1 MGQREGRGSLKK
13 ITLFTL
19 VLALSAVLTAC
30 GGKTETGNSEQP
42 PAQAPTQEAP
52 AAQAV
57 AETAAEEPV
66 AEEPAAEEPA
76 APQAQGD
83 TIAADLMNELNAA
96 LVDGETL
103 DPKSYDYLV
112 AHANLFPATTAEA
125 KKEAARLVDKNV
137 SSRHLFKNINP
148 YLDTMVTV
156 SGYVLEITEEESAYG
171 TIAFIHIIDENDN
184 SITGIYNNETGDILD
199 GDDVTLRGV
208 PISSFSFDNVGGG
221 TTNAILLATSTV
233 QKMQ

>member
-1 MGQREGRGSLKK
+1 MKK

-30 GGKTETGNSEQP
+30 GGKTETTSSEQTTP
-42 PAQAPTQEAP
+42 PATTQEAP
-52 AAQAV
+52 AAQAAV
-57 AETAAEEPV
+57 ETAAEEPLAEEPV
-66 AEEPAAEEPA
+66 AEEPAEV
-76 APQAQGD
+76 PQAQGD
-83 TIAADLMNELNAA
+83 TMAADLMNELNAA

-103 DPKSYDYLV
+103 DPKSYDFLV
-112 AHANLFPATTAEA
+112 AHADLFPATTAEA
-125 KKEAARLVDKNV
+125 KKEAAKLVDKNV

-208 PISSFSFDNVGGG
+208 PVTNYSFDNLGGG

-233 QKMQ
+233 QKAQ